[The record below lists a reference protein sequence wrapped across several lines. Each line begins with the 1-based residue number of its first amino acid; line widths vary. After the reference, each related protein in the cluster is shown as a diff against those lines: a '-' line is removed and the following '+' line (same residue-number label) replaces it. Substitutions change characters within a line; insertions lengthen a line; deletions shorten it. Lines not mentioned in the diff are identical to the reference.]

1 MYSEL
6 KILYHLRR
14 MLCIMILYI
23 SMNDQLVPIKNK
35 KKKKKKKK
43 SSPVLLKKQTNLLL
57 KKKKKTKIVIFT
69 GPPTRVHA
77 CV

>member
-1 MYSEL
+1 
-6 KILYHLRR
+6 

-23 SMNDQLVPIKNK
+23 SMNDQLVPLK
-35 KKKKKKKK
+35 KKKKK
-43 SSPVLLKKQTNLLL
+43 SPVLLKKQTNLLL